1 MYLPGCAS
9 PRIVFP
15 LPDLTA
21 GPRDD
26 YRGHVGTSSSDSSAA
41 PRNGLLKAAIV
52 CFAVG
57 VVAVL
62 AIFLTPVITDG
73 KPGLVLYLL
82 TLAWPLGFALAIAFA
97 LSSGRRARNGD
108 RT

>member
-1 MYLPGCAS
+1 MYPQRWVR

-15 LPDLTA
+15 LPDVTVR
-21 GPRDD
+21 PRGD

-41 PRNGLLKAAIV
+41 PRNGLLKAAIA
-52 CFAVG
+52 CFVVG
-57 VVAVL
+57 VVAVV
-62 AIFLTPVITDG
+62 AIFLTPAFTDG
-73 KPGLVLYLL
+73 KPGLVLYLS

-97 LSSGRRARNGD
+97 LRSGRRARNGD

>member
-1 MYLPGCAS
+1 
-9 PRIVFP
+9 
-15 LPDLTA
+15 
-21 GPRDD
+21 
-26 YRGHVGTSSSDSSAA
+26 
-41 PRNGLLKAAIV
+41 LKAAVV
-52 CFAVG
+52 CFVVG

-62 AIFLTPVITDG
+62 AIFLTPVVTDG

-97 LSSGRRARNGD
+97 LRSGRRARNGD

>member
-1 MYLPGCAS
+1 MYPQRWVR

-15 LPDLTA
+15 LPDVTVR
-21 GPRDD
+21 PRGD

-41 PRNGLLKAAIV
+41 PRNGLLKAAIA
-52 CFAVG
+52 CFVVG
-57 VVAVL
+57 VVAVV
-62 AIFLTPVITDG
+62 AIFLIPALTDG

-97 LSSGRRARNGD
+97 LRSGRRARNGD

>member
-1 MYLPGCAS
+1 VYPQGWVH

-15 LPDLTA
+15 LPDVTVRLR
-21 GPRDD
+21 GD

-41 PRNGLLKAAIV
+41 PRNGLLKAAIA
-52 CFAVG
+52 CFVVG

-62 AIFLTPVITDG
+62 AIFLTPALTDG
-73 KPGLVLYLL
+73 SPGLVLYLL

-97 LSSGRRARNGD
+97 LRSGRRARNGD